1 MFVGFLPMKEIWI
14 KFSKE
19 EYQALNYYLTQ
30 LRKLDLPKNAQME
43 ISLIL
48 EEIEKIL
55 LAK

>member
-1 MFVGFLPMKEIWI
+1 MKEIWI
-14 KFSKE
+14 NFSKE